1 MIGSGEESGKRNQHA
16 NGRIVGLGSR
26 KEDLV
31 GNESDSHL
39 CCRMP

>member
-1 MIGSGEESGKRNQHA
+1 MGNETSMGMVEK
-16 NGRIVGLGSR
+16 IVGLGSR

-31 GNESDSHL
+31 RNESDSHL

>member
-1 MIGSGEESGKRNQHA
+1 MGKETSM
-16 NGRIVGLGSR
+16 GMVEKIVGFESR

-31 GNESDSHL
+31 RNESDSCL